1 MNHMICDEFIK
12 KNTIIQHLRHR
23 IMYRMFIRFIVYFE
37 LVLQKTMNKIHSILL
52 LMGILF
58 FNHTTSQVPNKQQ
71 APKPTDKE
79 FYWENGEGDL
89 VKVQFNNYNILI
101 KKKELAEYTY
111 RIMDIVKFRLKDKLS
126 FKPTILELRER
137 VKSDKVLNS
146 NEKTTHVL
154 QLFYYGSNSYG
165 ALEEGLKMIGI
176 NPTVMK

>member
-23 IMYRMFIRFIVYFE
+23 IMYRMFIRFIVYFD

-126 FKPTILELRER
+126 FKPTILELRKR

-146 NEKTTHVL
+146 NDKTTHVL

>member
-12 KNTIIQHLRHR
+12 KNTVIQHLRHR
-23 IMYRMFIRFIVYFE
+23 IMYRMFIRFIVYFD

-101 KKKELAEYTY
+101 KKKC
-111 RIMDIVKFRLKDKLS
+111 MDSSHKK
-126 FKPTILELRER
+126 
-137 VKSDKVLNS
+137 
-146 NEKTTHVL
+146 
-154 QLFYYGSNSYG
+154 
-165 ALEEGLKMIGI
+165 
-176 NPTVMK
+176 

>member
-1 MNHMICDEFIK
+1 
-12 KNTIIQHLRHR
+12 
-23 IMYRMFIRFIVYFE
+23 MFIRFIVYSD
-37 LVLQKTMNKIHSILL
+37 LILLKTMNKIHPILL
-52 LMGILF
+52 LIGFLF
-58 FNHTTSQVPNKQQ
+58 FNHITSQVPNKQQ
-71 APKPTDKE
+71 APKPTDTE

-89 VKVQFNNYNILI
+89 VKVQYHNYNIQI
-101 KKKELAEYTY
+101 DEKELAEHTY

-176 NPTVMK
+176 NPTVIK

>member
-1 MNHMICDEFIK
+1 MC
-12 KNTIIQHLRHR
+12 
-23 IMYRMFIRFIVYFE
+23 RMFIRFIVYFD
-37 LVLQKTMNKIHSILL
+37 LVLQKTMKKIHPILL
-52 LMGILF
+52 LIGFLF
-58 FNHTTSQVPNKQQ
+58 FNHIISQVPNKQQ

-89 VKVQFNNYNILI
+89 VKVQYHNYNIQI
-101 KKKELAEYTY
+101 DEKELAEHTY

-176 NPTVMK
+176 NPTVIK

>member
-1 MNHMICDEFIK
+1 
-12 KNTIIQHLRHR
+12 
-23 IMYRMFIRFIVYFE
+23 MFIRFIVYSD
-37 LVLQKTMNKIHSILL
+37 LILLKTMNKIHTILL
-52 LMGILF
+52 LIGFLF
-58 FNHTTSQVPNKQQ
+58 FNHITSQVPNKQQ

-89 VKVQFNNYNILI
+89 VKVQYHNYNIQI
-101 KKKELAEYTY
+101 DEKELAEHTY

-176 NPTVMK
+176 NPTVIK